1 MLFTQGLRPENCSG
15 KTAYEVFKQKKLSL
29 GNRWSKILLS
39 FRREK
44 KNVWFSSL
52 EDAYMKLADFCDTGL
67 YLPVRNYSRENGDFV
82 HVDHSDII
90 PHDGTQGQIRYQ
102 LCVTNER
109 GDSCKY
115 YRAKVGKIVREFLN
129 SERFKD
135 RYGVD
140 LTNTLI
146 DYLCEEASARLNAY
160 NLNNTKGYNLV
171 VDDNFQKIYSTGYTI
186 ENSSFGSCQMDK
198 DLWDMWPNVKGA
210 KAIYVTNEDEEIVAR
225 AIYFTEIHVEEDD
238 KVYRGIERIYS
249 YNSDEKYKKLL
260 LMMARKD
267 GIVDI
272 FKDINAG
279 AHDTKMW
286 RIIKGEEDEK
296 FEKKMYVEC
305 VKEFTCES
313 VAWGD
318 SFKYYN
324 EKNLCIYN
332 YEYSCDDLVLDNY
345 DEGVT
350 FEYLLDRWYDSYS
363 ECWRYSR
370 EYSSNTAFY
379 HGNEIETTEY
389 NIDNYFRHIS
399 YLDEYHHCDDVV
411 EDYQGNDILKIDAE
425 WSDYY
430 DGYIR
435 DEYAEYSDYHNDYID
450 SRRIVKVFTDYA
462 NNEYEIVDKECDD
475 IVRCS
480 DGYYIFDENA
490 EYFDGEWHDKTLMEL
505 ESEPA

>member
-1 MLFTQGLRPENCSG
+1 MQ
-15 KTAYEVFKQKKLSL
+15 
-29 GNRWSKILLS
+29 
-39 FRREK
+39 
-44 KNVWFSSL
+44 
-52 EDAYMKLADFCDTGL
+52 LACYCDDGL
-67 YLPVRNYSRENGDFV
+67 YLPIRNYTRENGDAILV
-82 HVDHSDII
+82 YHNDII
-90 PHDGTQGQIRYQ
+90 PHDGTHGQIRYE
-102 LCVTNER
+102 LKTTNER
-109 GDSCKY
+109 GTSYKF

-129 SERFKD
+129 SERFKKV
-135 RYGVD
+135 YEVD

-225 AIYFTEIHVEEDD
+225 AIYFSEIHVEGDD

-260 LMMARKD
+260 LMMARKK
-267 GIVDI
+267 GLVDI

-318 SFKYYN
+318 SFKFYN

-332 YEYSCDDLVLDNY
+332 YEYSCDDLILDNY

-350 FEYLLDRWYDSYS
+350 FEDLLDRWYDSYS

-370 EYSSNTAFY
+370 EYSSYTAFL

-389 NIDNYFRHIS
+389 NIENYFTYIS
-399 YLDEYHHCDDVV
+399 YLDEYHHNDDVV
-411 EDYQGNDILKIDAE
+411 EDYQGNYILGSDAV

-435 DEYAEYSDYHNDYID
+435 DEYADLSCYHNDYID
-450 SRRIVKVFTDYA
+450 IRRSVKVFTDFA

-475 IVRCS
+475 IVLCS
-480 DGYYIFDENA
+480 DGYYIFEENA
-490 EYFDGEWHDKTLMEL
+490 EYINGEYHDKTLMAL

>member
-29 GNRWSKILLS
+29 GNRWSKVLLS
-39 FRREK
+39 FRRERK
-44 KNVWFSSL
+44 TVWFSSL
-52 EDAYMKLADFCDTGL
+52 EDAYMQLACYCDDGL
-67 YLPVRNYSRENGDFV
+67 YLPVRDYCRENGDTIRV
-82 HVDHSDII
+82 YHNDII
-90 PHDGTQGQIRYQ
+90 PHDGTHGQIRYE
-102 LCVTNER
+102 LKTENER
-109 GDSCKY
+109 GTSYKF
-115 YRAKVGKIVREFLN
+115 YRAKVGKIVREFLQ
-129 SERFKD
+129 SERFNKTYD
-135 RYGVD
+135 VD

-225 AIYFTEIHVEEDD
+225 AIYFSEIHVEGDD

-249 YNSDEKYKKLL
+249 FQSDEKYKKLL
-260 LMMARKD
+260 LIMARKE

-272 FKDINAG
+272 YKDINAG
-279 AHDTKMW
+279 AHDTMLW
-286 RIIKGEEDEK
+286 RIIKGEEDESFK
-296 FEKKMYVEC
+296 QRMYVEC
-305 VKEFTCES
+305 VKKFTCES

-318 SFKYYN
+318 SFKFYN
-324 EKNLCIYN
+324 ENNLCIYN

-350 FEYLLDRWYDSYS
+350 FEDLLDRWYDGYS
-363 ECWRYSR
+363 ECWRCSR
-370 EYSSNTAFY
+370 EYSPHTAFY
-379 HGNEIETTEY
+379 QGNEIDTTHD
-389 NIDNYFRHIS
+389 NIENYFVYVS
-399 YLDEYHHCDDVV
+399 YLDEYHHRDDVHL
-411 EDYQGNDILKIDAE
+411 DYEGNYILDSDAV

-435 DEYAEYSDYHNDYID
+435 DIYAEYSDYHNDYID
-450 SRRIVKVFTDYA
+450 SSRMVKVFTDYA

-475 IVRCS
+475 IVLCS
-480 DGYYIFDENA
+480 DGYYIFEENA
-490 EYFDGEWHDKTLMEL
+490 EYINGEYHDKTLMEL
-505 ESEPA
+505 VSEPA

>member
-29 GNRWSKILLS
+29 GNRWSKVLLS

-67 YLPVRNYSRENGDFV
+67 YLPVRNYSRGNGDFV

-109 GDSCKY
+109 GDSFKY

-260 LMMARKD
+260 LMMARKE

-350 FEYLLDRWYDSYS
+350 FEDLLDRWYDGYS

-450 SRRIVKVFTDYA
+450 SRRMVKVFTDYA

-490 EYFDGEWHDKTLMEL
+490 EYFDGEWHDKTLMAL